1 MKQFLD
7 GIGQTKVA
15 MWAMIGGNVV
25 NILGNWVLIYG
36 VAGFPELGLLGAGI
50 STLVSRI
57 LMATAM
63 VGMVMV
69 CRKFA
74 DY

>member
-1 MKQFLD
+1 
-7 GIGQTKVA
+7 
-15 MWAMIGGNVV
+15 MIGGNVI

-57 LMATAM
+57 DVYKRQHEQLS
-63 VGMVMV
+63 G
-69 CRKFA
+69 KGG
-74 DY
+74 